1 MLYDAHNHLHD
12 GRLDPWRENVLKDL
26 ADCGISEMVVNGTCE
41 SDWPAVAEL
50 ARQHSWVKPSFGLH
64 PWFVKERNEG
74 WKERLAGWL
83 REFPQAAVG
92 EIGLDRWIE
101 NPDVETQVTCLRDQL
116 VLAKEMQRPV
126 TIHCL
131 RAWGLLEE
139 ELRTQPMPE
148 RGFLLHSYGGP
159 VEMISGFVKKGA
171 YFSLSPYFGHARK
184 AAQLAVFQEVP
195 LDRLL
200 AETDAPDMRPPEGMN
215 PHPLGGDDEP
225 LNHPANLKVSYE
237 LLAKL
242 HGLPMKDLTGQLEK
256 NYRRLFG

>member
-12 GRLDPWRENVLKDL
+12 ARLDPWREEMMGELAGANV
-26 ADCGISEMVVNGTCE
+26 AEAVVNGTCE
-41 SDWPAVAEL
+41 EDWQAVAEL
-50 ARQHSWVKPSFGLH
+50 ARQHAWVKPSFGLH
-64 PWFVKERNEG
+64 PWFVKGRAAG
-74 WKERLAGWL
+74 WQERLADWL

-101 NPDVETQVTCLRDQL
+101 DPDVEAQVECFRTQLQ
-116 VLAKEMQRPV
+116 LAKEMDRPV

-139 ELRTQPMPE
+139 ELRTQALPG

-159 VEMISGFVKKGA
+159 KEMIPGFVKRGA
-171 YFSLSPYFGHARK
+171 YFSLSPYFGHPRK
-184 AAQLAVFQEVP
+184 AAQLAVFEEVP

-200 AETDAPDMRPPEGMN
+200 AETDAPDMWPPEEMN
-215 PHPLGGDDEP
+215 PHPLGREGEP

-237 LLAKL
+237 LLARVR
-242 HGLPMKDLTGQLEK
+242 GLPMEELERQLEE
-256 NYRRLFG
+256 NCRRLFG